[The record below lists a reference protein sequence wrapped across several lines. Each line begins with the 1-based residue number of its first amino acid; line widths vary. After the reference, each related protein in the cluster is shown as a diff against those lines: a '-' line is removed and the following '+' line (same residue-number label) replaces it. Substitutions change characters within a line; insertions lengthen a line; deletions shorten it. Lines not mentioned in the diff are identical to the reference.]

1 MPPPHPHPPFSHT
14 STHRKTAA
22 GVGNF
27 AAVEVR
33 AVEHP
38 KVLAVNVYVFIF
50 VCMFAYMYICI
61 CICYVYAYVYENIHI
76 AAVEVQAV
84 EPPKVLTANIH
95 FQSQDVLQNIYV
107 RV

>member
-1 MPPPHPHPPFSHT
+1 MQKHKICVNLCVYTHTKNNPAHKYTWEHINTPPSHPQPPFPHT

-38 KVLAVNVYVFIF
+38 KVLAVNVYMFIF
-50 VCMFAYMYICI
+50 VCMFAYMYICKRICLCI
-61 CICYVYAYVYENIHI
+61 CICI
-76 AAVEVQAV
+76 
-84 EPPKVLTANIH
+84 
-95 FQSQDVLQNIYV
+95 
-107 RV
+107 